1 VHFISGLMAHKVSFI
16 VAELGADAD
25 PFMLQLY
32 AALAEK
38 ERQLISQRT
47 RDALNAAKAR
57 GTILG
62 NPNLADVRR
71 QAVASNRANADRFAK
86 NVSPIIREIQ
96 SSGIASRRA
105 IARALNARGV
115 ATARG
120 GRWTAV
126 QVGSILQRAW
136 STYDCWRM
144 SAFARITD
152 SRQTFRHVR
161 DVPDSDIGFENS
173 GEAVEQVRHNP
184 ATKAATRLDVNQC
197 S

>member
-1 VHFISGLMAHKVSFI
+1 MSEKCCRLNRSTQHFKASRV
-16 VAELGADAD
+16 
-25 PFMLQLY
+25 
-32 AALAEK
+32 
-38 ERQLISQRT
+38 
-47 RDALNAAKAR
+47 AAKAR

-86 NVSPIIREIQ
+86 NVAPIIRE
-96 SSGIASRRA
+96 GIASRRA

-161 DVPDSDIGFENS
+161 DVPILLQKSVERGL
-173 GEAVEQVRHNP
+173 EA
-184 ATKAATRLDVNQC
+184 
-197 S
+197 

>member
-1 VHFISGLMAHKVSFI
+1 
-16 VAELGADAD
+16 
-25 PFMLQLY
+25 
-32 AALAEK
+32 
-38 ERQLISQRT
+38 
-47 RDALNAAKAR
+47 
-57 GTILG
+57 
-62 NPNLADVRR
+62 
-71 QAVASNRANADRFAK
+71 
-86 NVSPIIREIQ
+86 
-96 SSGIASRRA
+96 
-105 IARALNARGV
+105 
-115 ATARG
+115 
-120 GRWTAV
+120 
-126 QVGSILQRAW
+126 LQRAW